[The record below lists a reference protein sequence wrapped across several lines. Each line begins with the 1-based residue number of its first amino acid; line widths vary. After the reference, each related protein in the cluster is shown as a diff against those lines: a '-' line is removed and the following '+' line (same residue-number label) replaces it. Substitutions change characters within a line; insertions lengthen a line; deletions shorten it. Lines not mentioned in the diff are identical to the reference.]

1 MIAIRAGTLV
11 DGNGN
16 APIQDAVILIDG
28 ERIKQVGPAAQVQ
41 IPPDAEVIDAS
52 GKTVLPGLIDVH
64 VHVHSLGGSDGNF
77 FVWEASGSQAQ
88 LALRA
93 VAYVQRDLKMGYT
106 TLCNLASPTYV
117 DVALRDAIDQGL
129 VVGPRLRAAGQGL
142 TITGGHMDQAFFM
155 PEVKI
160 PGRTGICDG
169 PWEGR
174 RAVRTQCKFG
184 ADTIKINACSSGVG
198 TYTVAPP
205 WMFEMTFEEISAI
218 CDEAH
223 RLGRRVAAHTSG
235 GQGITDSILGGVDSL
250 EHAHWLTDEQ
260 LDLMAE
266 HGTFYVPTLIVN
278 SRAVAGGKDQ
288 PGLSPTSWEWLMKAD
303 EGKWD
308 SLARAKKA
316 GVKIATGSDAG
327 FLIYH
332 GEGACEIE
340 ELVRGGF
347 TPLEA
352 IGAATKMAAECLRME
367 KQVGTLD
374 AGKFADVV
382 IVDGDPLQNIKIL
395 QDQKK
400 IVGVYKGGQLVA

>member
-1 MIAIRAGTLV
+1 MIAIRAGTLI

-16 APIQDAVILIDG
+16 TPIQDAVILIEG
-28 ERIKQVGPAAQVQ
+28 ERLAQVGPAAQVR
-41 IPPDAEVIDAS
+41 IPADVEVIDAS

-64 VHVHSLGGSDGNF
+64 VHVHSLGGPDGNF
-77 FVWEASGSQAQ
+77 FLSEASGTQAK

-93 VAYVQRDLKMGYT
+93 AAYVQRDLKMGYT
-106 TLCNLASPTYV
+106 TLCNLASPAYV
-117 DVALRDAIDQGL
+117 DVALRDAIDEGI
-129 VVGPRLRAAGQGL
+129 VVGPRLKVAGQGL
-142 TITGGHMDQAFFM
+142 TITGGHMDQAFFA
-155 PEVKI
+155 PEVSV
-160 PGRTGICDG
+160 PGRTGVCDG

-184 ADTIKINACSSGVG
+184 ADVIKINACASGVG
-198 TYTVAPP
+198 KYTVDPP
-205 WMFEMTFEEISAI
+205 WMYEMTLEEISAI

-223 RLGRRVAAHTSG
+223 RLMRRVAAHTSG
-235 GQGITDSILGGVDSL
+235 GQGITDAILGGVDSL
-250 EHAHWLTDEQ
+250 EHAHWLTDAQ

-266 HGTFYVPTLIVN
+266 HSTFYVPTLIVN
-278 SRAVAGGKDQ
+278 SRAVEGGPDQ
-288 PGLSPTSWEWLMKAD
+288 PGLSPTSWEWLTKAD

-332 GEGACEIE
+332 GESACEIE
-340 ELVRGGF
+340 EFVKGGF

-352 IGAATKMAAECLRME
+352 IGAATKTAAECLKME
-367 KQVGTLD
+367 KQVGTLE
-374 AGKFADVV
+374 AGKFADLV
-382 IVDGDPLQNIKIL
+382 IVEGDPLKDIRIL

-400 IVGVYKGGQLVA
+400 IVGVYKGGQRVS